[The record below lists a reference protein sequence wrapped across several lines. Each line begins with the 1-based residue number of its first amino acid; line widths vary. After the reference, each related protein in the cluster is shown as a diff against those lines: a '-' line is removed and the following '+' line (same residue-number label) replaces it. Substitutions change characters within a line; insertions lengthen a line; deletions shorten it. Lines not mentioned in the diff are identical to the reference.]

1 MERIKSLNRYQKGIL
16 IVMTAMVILFSVIYS
31 VTISR
36 VGFEYA
42 DTILVPGRENE
53 STVYSGKIKG
63 QQACFSIS
71 ENKTVIFQYGDKTYG
86 PYTVKED
93 PSAIPKGEEIPRPA
107 TGIEVLRGDSTL
119 FRGAFVLFG
128 DKYVLYSEDGT
139 LYDFGF
145 SYITSDGV
153 ERNENGNVI
162 DPMEPSVSD
171 ILELMNDPKLT
182 HKGEWHIWF
191 GAVLICVIN
200 SSSILFADELF
211 RFDLMFQIRNA
222 DSAEPSE
229 WEIAKRYIGWTF
241 LTIMALIIFIMG
253 LQ

>member
-145 SYITSDGV
+145 TYITSDGI

-171 ILELMNDPKLT
+171 ILELMNDPKLM
-182 HKGEWHIWF
+182 HKGEWHIWL
-191 GAVLICVIN
+191 GAVIICAIN
-200 SSSILFADELF
+200 SISILFADELF

>member
-16 IVMTAMVILFSVIYS
+16 IIMTAMVILFSVIYS

-128 DKYVLYSEDGT
+128 DEYVLYSEDGT
-139 LYDFGF
+139 LNDFGF
-145 SYITSDGV
+145 TYITSDGI

>member
-145 SYITSDGV
+145 TYITSDGI

-182 HKGEWHIWF
+182 HKGEWHIWL
-191 GAVLICVIN
+191 GAVIICAIN
-200 SSSILFADELF
+200 SISILFADELF